1 MSLPCISPTKHDAAD
16 LQLVYA
22 AGNAT
27 GQALALDDF
36 YSNELVK
43 NYYKNHVSFIMN
55 HVNKYTGLQFKV
67 KPPSHHL
74 LQYPA
79 DLPSFSMKCSMVGA
93 FQLEWLH

>member
-1 MSLPCISPTKHDAAD
+1 MVGYQPPECAGAD
-16 LQLVYA
+16 VQLVYA

-67 KPPSHHL
+67 QLSSI
-74 LQYPA
+74 QSPA
-79 DLPSFSMKCSMVGA
+79 DLQAFCSTCRMVA
-93 FQLEWLH
+93 PFEIAWLP

>member
-1 MSLPCISPTKHDAAD
+1 VLNCHSLSGAAAD

-67 KPPSHHL
+67 WVASIAMPAPIPCRPAICP
-74 LQYPA
+74 QYMLHGGGLPA
-79 DLPSFSMKCSMVGA
+79 
-93 FQLEWLH
+93 